1 MADTSQRT
9 GDYLGMELTLDPFD
23 IENVPFFDYLSQ
35 GELRLQRNPEN
46 GLMRYPPTSR
56 CPFSGKTDHEWTK
69 VEPVGTVYSYTEVHH
84 AIQPA
89 FQAHTPYM
97 VLMVELD
104 VQRGQPGEH
113 DGIRMMGNLV
123 TPDGEM
129 APPDLVARTGIG
141 SRMRMVFKPIG
152 TGMAMPCWTLDETVD
167 QPSPWRY
174 PQE

>member
-1 MADTSQRT
+1 MQRT

-23 IENVPFFDYLSQ
+23 IENVPFFEYLSQ
-35 GELRLQRNPEN
+35 GELRLQRCPEN

-56 CPFSGKTDHEWTK
+56 CPFSGSADVDWVA
-69 VEPVGTVYSYTEVHH
+69 VEAVGTVYSYTEVHH

-89 FQAHTPYM
+89 FKEHTPYM

-104 VQRGQPGEH
+104 AQKGQPGKH

-123 TPDGEM
+123 TADGAM
-129 APPDLVARTGIG
+129 APPDLVARVGIG
-141 SRMRMVFKPIG
+141 SRMRMVFKKIG
-152 TGMAMPCWTLDETVD
+152 DQMGMPCWMLDETAD
-167 QPSPWRY
+167 QPEPWRY